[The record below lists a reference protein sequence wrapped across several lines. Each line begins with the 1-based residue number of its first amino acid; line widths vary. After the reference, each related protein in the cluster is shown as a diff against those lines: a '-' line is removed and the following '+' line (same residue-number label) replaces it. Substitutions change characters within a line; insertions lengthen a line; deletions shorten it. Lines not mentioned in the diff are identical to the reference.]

1 MSRPPRLITIAFSH
15 YCEKARWALDRAG
28 IDYIED
34 AHLPLFS
41 YLPLMLARARRTVPA
56 LVTDD
61 GATLS
66 DSTDILRWCDA
77 HGRAAPLFPD
87 GADDDVAALEDD
99 FDRRLGP
106 ATRRLAYY
114 YLLAD
119 TRATDAV
126 LSKNVPAWQRKV
138 GPLARPLAA
147 ALIKRGL
154 RVDAAGAERSRKV
167 IDEVFAA
174 VEHRLADGRRYLCG
188 DRLTAA
194 DLTFAALAAPLL
206 LPDAFAPYLPD
217 ADLLP
222 PVFHEISDHYRGR
235 KAGQLGLRLYDER
248 PRKGPGK
255 KAPHSQGHAPGWR
268 SGAKPW

>member
-28 IDYIED
+28 IEYIED

-41 YLPLMLARARRTVPA
+41 YLPLVLARAKRTAPA
-56 LVTDD
+56 LVTGD
-61 GATLS
+61 GPTLT

-77 HGRAAPLFPD
+77 NGRAAPLFPD
-87 GADDDVAALEDD
+87 AGDGKDGTDAADVAALEDD

-119 TRATDAV
+119 ARATNDV
-126 LSKNVPAWQRKV
+126 LSKHGPAWQRKI

-154 RVDAAGAERSRKV
+154 RVDATGAERSRKV
-167 IDEVFAA
+167 IDETFAA

-194 DLTFAALAAPLL
+194 DLTFAALAAPVL
-206 LPDAFAPYLPD
+206 LPDAYAPYLPD
-217 ADLLP
+217 AELLP
-222 PVFHEISDHYRGR
+222 PVFRELSDHYRDR

-248 PRKGPGK
+248 
-255 KAPHSQGHAPGWR
+255 
-268 SGAKPW
+268 